1 MSCLDEAHHQVDPL
15 VSTGVHSGMLEALTS
30 IGSHYDGMDYRAVG
44 QGYSSKKSNNELLA
58 IGNSTTHGAKVLAS
72 KMPEFH
78 MCALFVK
85 NLLGVYVN
93 DV

>member
-1 MSCLDEAHHQVDPL
+1 M
-15 VSTGVHSGMLEALTS
+15 STGVHSGMLEALTS